1 MEREPRERKPRM
13 ATDRQELMKAGTL
26 EGAVN
31 RLAALRPEIPAE
43 AVENVET
50 VNIPIEPEEI
60 TELEAES
67 PLEEVAPTTEVD
79 DIFADDLDEVVET
92 HTLEAPSALSK
103 EGKELFA
110 NLAPELQKEVSERIK
125 AAERGATQKVQ
136 QVAQKEKE
144 LEAQAQ
150 EILRIRDEWNTR
162 LQSLDAT
169 LPEPPDPDLADIN
182 SDKYDPDAF
191 NVQIARYERAKLT
204 AEKQRTERQKLA
216 DENSK
221 IAARQQQE
229 MLRAHAD
236 GILRTFPSWST
247 QEKFSQGVSSVQDFL
262 ASETGIPLDEARK
275 ITNPAFI
282 KIGYMARQYKQ
293 AKEKVRASKAPAKAS
308 APTGRT
314 RTQPQTSISEAR
326 QSLKDTGSI
335 EAAVAVLSAT
345 SKRK

>member
-1 MEREPRERKPRM
+1 M
-13 ATDRQELMKAGTL
+13 ATRQDEIKSGTL
-26 EGAVN
+26 EGAVE
-31 RLAALRPEIPAE
+31 RLAALRPESEIPV
-43 AVENVET
+43 VEDVET
-50 VNIPIEPEEI
+50 SDISIEPEEI
-60 TELEAES
+60 TELEDEAPETES
-67 PLEEVAPTTEVD
+67 RPEEAAPADEAD
-79 DIFADDLDEVVET
+79 DLFADDLDEVVET

-110 NLAPELQKEVSERIK
+110 NLAPELQKEVEARIK

>member
-1 MEREPRERKPRM
+1 M

-144 LEAQAQ
+144 LEAQAH
-150 EILRIRDEWNTR
+150 EILRMRMNGALNCNRWTQHY
-162 LQSLDAT
+162 QSH
-169 LPEPPDPDLADIN
+169 
-182 SDKYDPDAF
+182 
-191 NVQIARYERAKLT
+191 
-204 AEKQRTERQKLA
+204 RTPIWL
-216 DENSK
+216 
-221 IAARQQQE
+221 I
-229 MLRAHAD
+229 
-236 GILRTFPSWST
+236 ST
-247 QEKFSQGVSSVQDFL
+247 
-262 ASETGIPLDEARK
+262 
-275 ITNPAFI
+275 
-282 KIGYMARQYKQ
+282 
-293 AKEKVRASKAPAKAS
+293 
-308 APTGRT
+308 
-314 RTQPQTSISEAR
+314 
-326 QSLKDTGSI
+326 
-335 EAAVAVLSAT
+335 AT
-345 SKRK
+345 STTPTPSMCR